1 MEKKTT
7 TTKLLSDLDK
17 VLEFSSEMIVQ
28 SLNEEKPDD
37 SIISDVRKS
46 CEKLTESGV
55 YAFNTNCSDQE
66 LFKQIQEF
74 ATHID
79 G

>member
-1 MEKKTT
+1 MEK
-7 TTKLLSDLDK
+7 TTKKLLNDLDT
-17 VLEFSSEMIVQ
+17 VLDFSSEMIVR
-28 SLNEEKPDD
+28 SLKKEKPDD
-37 SIISDVRKS
+37 STIRSVRKS

-55 YAFNTNCSDQE
+55 YTFNTNCSDEE

-74 ATHID
+74 ATHIN